1 LGNPFGLHMNAIE
14 LQQTA
19 QALQQQWD
27 LQIPDIVSEETILKQ
42 LTNRVIYFLEKGPED
57 FFQLMYRLD
66 ISEKKLTG
74 VMNET
79 DVAEK
84 IAKLIYDRQL
94 QKIQSR
100 IATKKEAA
108 NKDPELEW

>member
-1 LGNPFGLHMNAIE
+1 MDAIE

-19 QALQQQWD
+19 EALQQQWEIQ
-27 LQIPDIVSEETILKQ
+27 LPDIVSEENILKQ
-42 LTNRVIYFLEKGPED
+42 LIYRVIYYLEKGPEA

-66 ISEKKLTG
+66 ISEKKLNG
-74 VMNET
+74 VMNEP

-84 IAKLIYDRQL
+84 IARLIYDRQL

-100 IATKKEAA
+100 LATKKQTISE
-108 NKDPELEW
+108 DPELAW